1 MSRYKLRNCTSG
13 YSVVCGW
20 DSPLQTFFVQV
31 EKPDGTEIWRGM
43 EFGEIREVSEL
54 QKILEGVATIPVEL
68 AERLQ
73 FEKNAASGWTA
84 KVFNK
89 EDIVAVLLAARET
102 KNAEHQTVI
111 ALHEKLK
118 SKQRDKAIST
128 AEGIILELLELCDAD
143 KRVGEN
149 RDPFGE
155 NNRGYTRNLGEQAN
169 RLGGM
174 EMMQN
179 IYYCI
184 YPQDRRDLERVW
196 NGIGDWLS

>member
-54 QKILEGVATIPVEL
+54 QKILEGIATIPVEL
-68 AERLQ
+68 AEQLQ
-73 FEKNAASGWTA
+73 FEKNAASSWTA

-89 EDIVAVLLAARET
+89 EDIVPVLLAARET
-102 KNAEHQTVI
+102 KNAEHQTI
-111 ALHEKLK
+111 LALHEKLK
-118 SKQRDKAIST
+118 GKQKDETISA

-155 NNRGYTRNLGEQAN
+155 GNRDY
-169 RLGGM
+169 GGM

-184 YPQDRRDLERVW
+184 YPQDRRDLECVW

>member
-1 MSRYKLRNCTSG
+1 LCDLNTYKH
-13 YSVVCGW
+13 
-20 DSPLQTFFVQV
+20 
-31 EKPDGTEIWRGM
+31 
-43 EFGEIREVSEL
+43 
-54 QKILEGVATIPVEL
+54 
-68 AERLQ
+68 
-73 FEKNAASGWTA
+73 AASSWTA

-102 KNAEHQTVI
+102 KNAEHQTI
-111 ALHEKLK
+111 LALHERLK
-118 SKQRDKAIST
+118 SKQRENTIST
-128 AEGIILELLELCDAD
+128 AEVIILELLELCDAD
-143 KRVGEN
+143 RRVGEN

-155 NNRGYTRNLGEQAN
+155 GNRDYTHNLGEQAN

-179 IYYCI
+179 IFYCV